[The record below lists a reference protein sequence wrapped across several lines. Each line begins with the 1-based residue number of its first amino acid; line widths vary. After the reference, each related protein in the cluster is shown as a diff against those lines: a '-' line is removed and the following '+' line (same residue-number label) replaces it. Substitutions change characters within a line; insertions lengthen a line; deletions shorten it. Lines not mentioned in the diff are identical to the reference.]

1 METPF
6 TERQYETAVGVLAV
20 VLFMTITLCFTTKFQ
35 QLFPSEPLATSL
47 FGWVMG
53 ATAAFYAPKVGTR
66 IIQQLRQRNER
77 PDAATDTRAAVRLV
91 DVILSL
97 FVLVATISL
106 APTIYRFIGMVT
118 AEADPFSE
126 LLLMLVVPMLFLA
139 LIISVGVSA
148 RRGA

>member
-1 METPF
+1 MDYPL
-6 TERQYETAVGVLAV
+6 TERQFETVVGGLATA
-20 VLFMTITLCFTTKFQ
+20 LFLTITVCFTVKFHQ
-35 QLFPSEPLATSL
+35 VYPSEPLATSL
-47 FGWVMG
+47 FGWAMG
-53 ATAAFYAPKVGTR
+53 AIGVFYGPRVATR
-66 IIQQLRQRNER
+66 ILQQLRERNQ
-77 PDAATDTRAAVRLV
+77 PDAPPTDTRGAVQLT
-91 DVILSL
+91 DVVLSL